1 MISKTSILFLALL
14 LWMGV
19 FLSLQAAG
27 QAPSRTVLIE
37 EFTGEWCGWCPIG
50 MMELENLA
58 EKYGDTL
65 IIVAVH
71 TSDPLEPPSAST
83 MIGAWASSA
92 PSALIN
98 RTYDTVIG
106 SQVFGTGDWDE
117 IIARQINT
125 PAPCNVHLT
134 YTYNDVSREIS
145 STVTASFTESYIG
158 DARLNVYIVEDSVI
172 GDSQSNYLSGD
183 PAFINTPFYSLPE
196 YIPGFAHHHVLR
208 EMLGESYGIDGII
221 PDTVFAGQQF
231 QYTFT
236 FTFPDEF
243 NIDKLHIIG
252 VAQQYKG
259 LKKYRIILNSTHQ
272 KFDPEFTGLQ
282 EYSRANDLIIH
293 PMPAGNFVNLKMRN
307 NQVIQKVQVFSI
319 EGKQIYSCNTRDAEI
334 QIDSHSFPNGYY
346 IIRAETK
353 ENTFLKKI
361 IINK

>member
-1 MISKTSILFLALL
+1 MIKKILCVILLQSI
-14 LWMGV
+14 WMG
-19 FLSLQAAG
+19 FLQAPEIQA
-27 QAPSRTVLIE
+27 QAPLRSVLIE

-71 TSDPLEPPSAST
+71 TSDPLETASASG
-83 MIGAWASSA
+83 MIGVWAGFA
-92 PSALIN
+92 PSAIIN
-98 RTYDTVIG
+98 RTYDTIL
-106 SQVFGTGDWDE
+106 GTQIFEVDSWDE
-117 IIARQINT
+117 VIARQINT
-125 PAPCNVHLT
+125 PSPCNVQVT

-145 STVTASFTESYIG
+145 ATVTASFTESYIG

-196 YIPGFAHHHVLR
+196 YIPGFAHQHVLR
-208 EMLGESYGIDGII
+208 EMLGESSGIDGII

-231 QYTFT
+231 QHTFT
-236 FTFPDEF
+236 FTFPGDY

-282 EYSRANDLIIH
+282 EYSQAADLIIH
-293 PMPAGNFVNLKMRN
+293 PMPAANFINLKTLN
-307 NQVIQKVQVFSI
+307 NQVIQKVQFFSI
-319 EGKQIYSCNTRDAEI
+319 EGKQIYSGNTRDAEI
-334 QIDSHSFPNGYY
+334 HFDLNSFPNGCF
-346 IIRAETK
+346 IVRVQTN
-353 ENTFLKKI
+353 ENIYLKKI